1 MDLPLYIRCL
11 QVWNR
16 SSRNKIKDSLKNS
29 ILRQLRKRLEIGYN
43 VIKPKQNSEEYKPT
57 QKSKQQMITVI
68 SASETKR
75 DTNKTTT
82 TTTKNN
88 IFFYLSLLILWFLNM
103 DIRNLVK
110 TRIGLRLFY
119 VFDFLLY
126 FFLAIFILRII
137 NNHIEKTQKNIN
149 I

>member
-82 TTTKNN
+82 TTKKI
-88 IFFYLSLLILWFLNM
+88 IFF
-103 DIRNLVK
+103 
-110 TRIGLRLFY
+110 
-119 VFDFLLY
+119 
-126 FFLAIFILRII
+126 FI
-137 NNHIEKTQKNIN
+137 
-149 I
+149 